1 MSREVTPAAP
11 DRGQQFPD
19 KQDRPGRLKLAL
31 FAVIATVFGLILLE
45 GLASLMWL
53 AVDARAFVRARPTI
67 QSARLEEHHSQH
79 DAQLGWRHI
88 PGKRIAD
95 FYGPGATI
103 TINAD
108 GFRGTEPILD
118 RKPADRF
125 RLVFLGDSLT
135 MGYGVDDRQTYP
147 FLLETLNPRLQTVN
161 MGQGGYSIGQCYLW
175 YKELS
180 ERLDADALIFAFI
193 VDDLRRM
200 GETLTENGYSR
211 PGFALEEGRV
221 VAGNQPVPQKID
233 IGEPVFEAGE
243 WTRFI
248 VGHNA
253 ISRTIS
259 SAVGLFRPEPS
270 GDPDLLAVTLAMF
283 DALHDDCR
291 AKNRPFVLVLLP
303 TFFEI
308 PGMEAYDEEMGRL
321 NRTLAASVGAHAAGR
336 GIPFIDL
343 YPAVTSL
350 PVEQIRP
357 LFLDE
362 TYHHYSPAGNA
373 LIARTLDDRLGR
385 AMRGYPRAEAPPSLA
400 AGRPDAGSSSR

>member
-1 MSREVTPAAP
+1 MTRETTPSGPDGSRQAP
-11 DRGQQFPD
+11 P
-19 KQDRPGRLKLAL
+19 QDARPGRLKLAT
-31 FAVIATVFGLILLE
+31 FAVMATAIGLILLE
-45 GLASLMWL
+45 GLLSLMWL
-53 AVDARAFVRARPTI
+53 AIDARAFRRSRPTI

-79 DAQLGWRHI
+79 DSELGWRHI

-95 FYGPGATI
+95 FYEPGASI

-108 GFRGTEPILD
+108 GFRDEEPILD

-125 RLVFLGDSLT
+125 RLVCLGDSLT

-147 FLLETLNPRLQTVN
+147 FLMETHNPRLQTVN

-175 YKELS
+175 YKEVS
-180 ERLDADALIFAFI
+180 ERLDADALIFVFI

-211 PGFALEEGRV
+211 PSFALQEGRIV
-221 VAGNQPVPQKID
+221 TGNQPVPQKIS
-233 IGEPVFEAGE
+233 IGQPVFEAGA

-248 VGHNA
+248 VEHNA
-253 ISRTIS
+253 LSRTIS
-259 SAVGLFRPEPS
+259 SAAGRFRPQPE

-283 DALHDDCR
+283 DALHDECR
-291 AKNRPFVLVLLP
+291 AQERPFALVLLP

-308 PGMEAYDEEMGRL
+308 PGMEGYDEEMERL
-321 NRTLAASVGAHAAGR
+321 NRSLAASVGAYAARR

-343 YPAVTSL
+343 YPAVASL

-362 TYHHYSPAGNA
+362 TYHHYSPAGNEF
-373 LIARTLDDRLGR
+373 IARTLDDRLGR
-385 AMRGYPRAEAPPSLA
+385 AMRGYPSPS
-400 AGRPDAGSSSR
+400 